1 MNFAENIKKNNKY
14 KYEKKGVRSFLLSK
28 IIFDGQKKNEKKSI
42 KSRFFY
48 LFFIFCFFLV
58 SFTVSSRRKSTRDVA
73 VPPWISLA
81 KSITGS
87 SNHKWEP
94 ESPRFQSLSLS
105 LSLSLKKINQS
116 IEKKIRAPFFIEFF
130 FGSEFDTNVGNMQIP
145 GTGAWLSG
153 WPADGAWLRCCS
165 DKINQQQTTVW
176 PIQFHQK

>member
-1 MNFAENIKKNNKY
+1 MS
-14 KYEKKGVRSFLLSK
+14 VVSCCRRSS
-28 IIFDGQKKNEKKSI
+28 FDGQKKTKKKSI
-42 KSRFFY
+42 KSRFFIY
-48 LFFIFCFFLV
+48 FLFFGFFFWFRLPFRLV
-58 SFTVSSRRKSTRDVA
+58 ENQRETLRCLLESHWPNRLPAHPITSENRRVLDF
-73 VPPWISLA
+73 
-81 KSITGS
+81 
-87 SNHKWEP
+87 N
-94 ESPRFQSLSLS
+94 LSLS